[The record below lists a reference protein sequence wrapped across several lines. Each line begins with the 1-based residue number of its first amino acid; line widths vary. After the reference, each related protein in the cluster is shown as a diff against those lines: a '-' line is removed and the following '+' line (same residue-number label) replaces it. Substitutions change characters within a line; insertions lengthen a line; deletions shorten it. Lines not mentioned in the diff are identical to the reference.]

1 MIGSVIIDDELQS
14 RNALRNILTDY
25 CADVDILG
33 EAEDADKGIKMIRQT
48 KPKLVFLDINMPDR
62 NGFQLLESMG
72 GIDFHVVFVT
82 AYDQYAIKA
91 IKFSALDYILKP
103 IDPQQIIDSV
113 NKLKNLQPQNKQVAE
128 RISNLLGNKG
138 KIDKI
143 ALPTITGVRFVKI
156 NSIIRCEA
164 DNNYTCFFLEPKESI
179 LVTRTLKHYEDILKN
194 DGFVRVHQSHLIN
207 IDYVEEYLKGDGGY
221 VKMSDGSGVGIS
233 RRKKEMF
240 LNIMLS
246 R

>member
-1 MIGSVIIDDELQS
+1 MIASVIIDDELQS
-14 RNALRNILTDY
+14 RNALRNILIDY

-33 EAEDADKGIKMIRQT
+33 EADNAEEGIKIIRET
-48 KPKLVFLDINMPDR
+48 KPELVFLDINMPDQ
-62 NGFQLLESMG
+62 NGFQLLESIG
-72 GIDFHVVFVT
+72 NIKFHVVFVT

-113 NKLKNLQPQNKQVAE
+113 NKLKSLQPRNRQVAE
-128 RISNLLGNKG
+128 RISNLLDNKD

-143 ALPTITGVRFVKI
+143 ALPTITGFRFVKI
-156 NSIIRCEA
+156 KSIIRCEA
-164 DNNYTCFFLEPKESI
+164 DNNYTSFFLESKESI
-179 LVTRTLKHYEDILKN
+179 LVTRTLKHYEDILKH
-194 DGFVRVHQSHLIN
+194 DDFVRVHQSHLIN
-207 IDYVEEYLKGDGGY
+207 IDYVEEYVKGDGGF
-221 VKMSDGSGVGIS
+221 VKMSDGSEVGIS
-233 RRKKEMF
+233 RRKKEIF